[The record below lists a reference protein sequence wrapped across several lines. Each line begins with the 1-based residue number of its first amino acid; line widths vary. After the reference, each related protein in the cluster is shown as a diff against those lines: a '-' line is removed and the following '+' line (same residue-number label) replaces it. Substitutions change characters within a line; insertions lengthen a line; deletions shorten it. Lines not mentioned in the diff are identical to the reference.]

1 MTNTTPAAVTTETAQ
16 VERII
21 EAPRDRVFKAWLD
34 SNEVANWYGP
44 ARAQIPRNGIRI
56 EPRVGGR
63 WEVTMVMPG
72 GTRFVAGYRIETLVA
87 PELLVMRSDPMP
99 EVGMPDGTVVRVE
112 FQNLG
117 DRTRLVL
124 TDGPFPPAG
133 STQAAAG
140 YTAALAKLAV
150 HLAA

>member
-1 MTNTTPAAVTTETAQ
+1 MTHTTPSAVTAETAK
-16 VERII
+16 VERIL

-34 SNEVANWYGP
+34 TNEVANWYGP
-44 ARAQIPRNGIRI
+44 ARAQIPRDGIRI

-63 WEVTMVMPG
+63 WEVTMVTPG
-72 GTRFVAGYRIETLVA
+72 GTRFVAGYTIETLVA

-99 EVGMPDGTVVRVE
+99 DADMPDGTVIRIE
-112 FQNLG
+112 FHDLG
-117 DRTRLVL
+117 NQTRLVL

-140 YTAALAKLAV
+140 YTAALAKLAA